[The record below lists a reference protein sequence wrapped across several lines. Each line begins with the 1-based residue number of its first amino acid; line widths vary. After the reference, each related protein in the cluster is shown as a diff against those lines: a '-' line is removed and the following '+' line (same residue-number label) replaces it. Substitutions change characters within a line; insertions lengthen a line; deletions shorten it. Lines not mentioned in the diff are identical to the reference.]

1 MLRQLNNLSRFTTSS
16 IKYAAN
22 NTAAV
27 LVGLSASSR
36 EDPTLPSPQL
46 VAYWITETQ
55 RGLVGIYTAYSLSDL
70 LYVEV
75 QNILN
80 ASRF

>member
-22 NTAAV
+22 NTAA

-36 EDPTLPSPQL
+36 DDPTLPSPQL
-46 VAYWITETQ
+46 IAYWITETQ
-55 RGLVGIYTAYSLSDL
+55 KGLVRLEKKKLFSLID
-70 LYVEV
+70 
-75 QNILN
+75 IIK
-80 ASRF
+80 